1 MLVARWSVFF
11 AMEATFLT
19 KIILPLSLFIVM
31 WGMGLSLQV
40 EDFRRVVKLP
50 KAVAIGIALQM
61 LALPLLG
68 LAVVE
73 LFGMQGALGVGLVV
87 LALSPGGVTSN
98 MIAFLARG
106 DVALSV
112 TLTALVSLL
121 SPFTL
126 PLLLAPIMRAMMGSE
141 RAVALPIG
149 ETILQLLLITVVP
162 IALGMLIRAKAPRF
176 AERSE
181 QPVKV
186 LSLLLL
192 GLIIAGIM
200 RQNWEKLPDF
210 FAQVGL
216 AALTLN
222 LLALAVGYFGAKVFA
237 LTRRQSITIGVEVGI
252 QNGTTA
258 LLITSTILGDAVMS
272 VAPAI
277 YSLIMFGTGALFAIL
292 VNRRG
297 AVEPPAPVAAA

>member
-1 MLVARWSVFF
+1 
-11 AMEATFLT
+11 MEATFLS
-19 KIILPLSLFIVM
+19 KVILPVSLFIIM
-31 WGMGLSLQV
+31 WGMGLSLQL

-68 LAVVE
+68 LAVVT
-73 LFGMQGALGVGLVV
+73 LFGMTGALGVGLLV

-112 TLTALVSLL
+112 TLTAIVSLL

-126 PLLLAPIMRAMMGSE
+126 PLLLAPIMRVMIGSDK
-141 RAVALPIG
+141 AVALPVG
-149 ETILQLLLITVVP
+149 ETILQLLAITVVP

-176 AERSE
+176 AARSE

-186 LSLLLL
+186 LSILFL

-222 LLALAVGYFGAKVFA
+222 VLALAVGYFGAKVFA
-237 LTRRQSITIGVEVGI
+237 LSRRQSVTIGIEVGI

-277 YSLIMFGTGALFAIL
+277 YSLIMFGTGAVFAVL

-297 AVEPPAPVAAA
+297 EVEPAAPHPAA

>member
-1 MLVARWSVFF
+1 
-11 AMEATFLT
+11 MEATFLS
-19 KIILPLSLFIVM
+19 KVILPVSLFIIM
-31 WGMGLSLQV
+31 WGMGLSLQL

-68 LAVVE
+68 LAVVT
-73 LFGMQGALGVGLVV
+73 LFGMTGALGVGLLV

-112 TLTALVSLL
+112 TLTAIVSLL

-126 PLLLAPIMRAMMGSE
+126 PLLLAPIMRVMIGSDK
-141 RAVALPIG
+141 AVALPVG
-149 ETILQLLLITVVP
+149 ETILQLLAITVVP

-176 AERSE
+176 AARSE

-186 LSLLLL
+186 LSILFL

-222 LLALAVGYFGAKVFA
+222 VLALAVGYFGAKVFA
-237 LTRRQSITIGVEVGI
+237 LSRRQSVTIGIEVGI

-277 YSLIMFGTGALFAIL
+277 YSLIMFGTGAVFAVL

-297 AVEPPAPVAAA
+297 EVEPAAPHPA

>member
-1 MLVARWSVFF
+1 
-11 AMEATFLT
+11 MEATFLS
-19 KIILPLSLFIVM
+19 KVILPVSLFIIM
-31 WGMGLSLQV
+31 WGMGLSLQL

-68 LAVVE
+68 LAVVT
-73 LFGMQGALGVGLVV
+73 LFGMTGALGVGLLV

-112 TLTALVSLL
+112 TLTAIVSLL

-126 PLLLAPIMRAMMGSE
+126 PLLLAPIMRVMIGSDK
-141 RAVALPIG
+141 AVALPVG
-149 ETILQLLLITVVP
+149 ETILQLLAITVVP

-176 AERSE
+176 AARSE

-186 LSLLLL
+186 LSILFL

-222 LLALAVGYFGAKVFA
+222 VLALAVGYFGAKVFA
-237 LTRRQSITIGVEVGI
+237 LSRRQSVTIGIEVGI

-277 YSLIMFGTGALFAIL
+277 YSLIMFGTGAVFAVL

-297 AVEPPAPVAAA
+297 EAEPAAPHPAA